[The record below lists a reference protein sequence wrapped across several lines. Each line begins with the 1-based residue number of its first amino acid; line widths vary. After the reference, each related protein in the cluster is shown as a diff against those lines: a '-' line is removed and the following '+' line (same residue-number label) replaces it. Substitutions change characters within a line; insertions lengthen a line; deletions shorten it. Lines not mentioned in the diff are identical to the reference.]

1 MENFEQLKRKD
12 TFCFSCKSEYTCFNQ
27 CCADTNIFLTPY
39 DVLRM
44 RRRLGISSE
53 EFLEKYTIQP
63 FSKEQ
68 KLPVVLLKL
77 LDNEN
82 KQCPFV
88 KPEGCSIYED
98 RPWSCRMYPIGLAS
112 QKTRSDAVGNEFFF
126 LQKDTYCHG
135 VTTDQQWTV
144 DAWMKDQG
152 VDPYEHFSS
161 LFREIVLHPF
171 FKKGNDLTPQK
182 MEMFHMVFYNLDKF
196 REFIFESSFLKRF
209 DIAQITLEA
218 IKKNDIALMEFGVD
232 WLKFCLFGENTIKL
246 KGELSEE
253 AVSGT

>member
-1 MENFEQLKRKD
+1 
-12 TFCFSCKSEYTCFNQ
+12 
-27 CCADTNIFLTPY
+27 
-39 DVLRM
+39 
-44 RRRLGISSE
+44 
-53 EFLEKYTIQP
+53 
-63 FSKEQ
+63 
-68 KLPVVLLKL
+68 
-77 LDNEN
+77 
-82 KQCPFV
+82 
-88 KPEGCSIYED
+88 
-98 RPWSCRMYPIGLAS
+98 
-112 QKTRSDAVGNEFFF
+112 
-126 LQKDTYCHG
+126 
-135 VTTDQQWTV
+135 
-144 DAWMKDQG
+144 MKDQG